1 MFAWAASLVYSGLV
15 VDWRSAGFF
24 GGNTYTTIGNGT
36 FVLPLAWRML
46 APIIAISGLL
56 TFGWSGS
63 VIVDL
68 LGRRQKIKDTA
79 LAQRG

>member
-1 MFAWAASLVYSGLV
+1 VYSGLLR
-15 VDWRSAGFF
+15 DWRSAGFF
-24 GGNTYTTIGNGT
+24 AGNTYTTIGYGA
-36 FVLPLAWRML
+36 FILPYAWRML

-68 LGRRQKIKDTA
+68 LGRCQKIEDAATTA
-79 LAQRG
+79 SR